1 MTPITESGIA
11 RTRALIDP
19 VFLGSPIVRQ
29 AALDTALGCSLTLKL
44 ETLNPIR
51 SFKGRG
57 TEALMASLE
66 NKPSHVVATSSGNF
80 GQGLARAATRR
91 GVKATIFSG
100 EDDNPA
106 KLEAMR
112 RLGAEVRLVA
122 RDEDSKAAARKAALD
137 MGALYIEDGAHPEIA
152 AGAGTMAVELLARC
166 DGLDAILVQIG
177 DGALVTGV
185 GSWIK
190 ATSPK
195 TRVIGVT
202 ALGSPGMRT
211 SLRLGKPVGLAPDT
225 IADGMAIHTPIAS
238 AVEEVAAVID
248 DIVEVDDEAM
258 LDAMALLLGS
268 ASLVAEPSGAAGV
281 AAIMCNAEMFRG
293 QKVAAIVT
301 GANVRPEL
309 LAQAATRLAPS

>member
-11 RTRALIDP
+11 RMRALIDP

-29 AALDTALGCSLTLKL
+29 AALDAALGCSLALKL

-100 EDDNPA
+100 EDDNPG

-112 RLGAEVRLVA
+112 QLGAEVRLVA
-122 RDEDSKAAARKAALD
+122 RGEDSKTIARRTASEI
-137 MGALYIEDGAHPEIA
+137 GALYIEDGAHPEIA
-152 AGAGTMAVELLARC
+152 AGAGTMAMELLARC

-202 ALGSPGMRT
+202 ALGSPGMRA
-211 SLRLGKPVGLAPDT
+211 SLELGKPVGLAPDT

-238 AVEEVAAVID
+238 AVNDVAAVID
-248 DIVEVDDEAM
+248 DILEVDDAAM

-281 AAIMCNAEMFRG
+281 AAIMRNVEMFRG